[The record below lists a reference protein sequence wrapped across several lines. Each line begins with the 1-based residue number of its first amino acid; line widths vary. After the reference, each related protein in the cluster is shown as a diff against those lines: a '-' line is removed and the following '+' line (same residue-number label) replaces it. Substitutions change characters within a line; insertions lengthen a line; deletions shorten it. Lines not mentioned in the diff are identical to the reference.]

1 MSSDEETYEEQV
13 EDFYSE
19 EEISEEEE
27 LLSEEIDF
35 DEEEEVSEEEVIE
48 EKVEEEEDVV
58 DEQWQEE
65 EEELEDEEE
74 QFDDEDVDLED
85 DFEMNDIQEVV
96 PKMQRKKE
104 FNINFNK
111 ELSNE
116 FYYFNEMEKETF
128 QEKLKESMKEITPSE
143 KNQTIILSNIEKE
156 ENKDIQLKMM
166 RLLYTPNTLKDTL
179 QSIKEKKIGYDTLF
193 WEKYKELMVE
203 EVTKLKKK
211 EEIESEEGSFV
222 CPKCNKN
229 QTRHYQVQLRS
240 ADEPMSIIIHCK
252 NKECRHRW
260 RIG

>member
-65 EEELEDEEE
+65 EELEDEEE

-116 FYYFNEMEKETF
+116 FYYFNEMDQETF

-156 ENKDIQLKMM
+156 ENKDVQLKMM

-211 EEIESEEGSFV
+211 EEKHTEDGESW
-222 CPKCNKN
+222 N
-229 QTRHYQVQLRS
+229 Q
-240 ADEPMSIIIHCK
+240 DFSIAGFC
-252 NKECRHRW
+252 
-260 RIG
+260 GV